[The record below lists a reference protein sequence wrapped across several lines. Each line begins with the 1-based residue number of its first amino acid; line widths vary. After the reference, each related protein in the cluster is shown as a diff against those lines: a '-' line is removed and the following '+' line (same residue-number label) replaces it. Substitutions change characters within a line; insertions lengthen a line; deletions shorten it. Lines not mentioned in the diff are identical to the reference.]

1 MGGFVVTPEEAAK
14 VAALIYSAADD
25 NADAPIWA
33 LARSLKYFPELE
45 EPIKNIFS
53 CGDGNGG
60 DYRVG
65 DASWDE
71 IKKEALDIDLENNGK
86 GDYITD
92 SINTLIVWANGSK
105 GSKQ

>member
-1 MGGFVVTPEEAAK
+1 MGGFIVTPEEAAK

-45 EPIKNIFS
+45 EPIKNLIS
-53 CGDGNGG
+53 YGNGG
-60 DYRVG
+60 DYKVG
-65 DASWDE
+65 CASWDE
-71 IKKEALDIDLENNGK
+71 IKKEALSIDSNNGN

-92 SINTLIVWANGSK
+92 SIKTLIEWAK
-105 GSKQ
+105 GVCYD